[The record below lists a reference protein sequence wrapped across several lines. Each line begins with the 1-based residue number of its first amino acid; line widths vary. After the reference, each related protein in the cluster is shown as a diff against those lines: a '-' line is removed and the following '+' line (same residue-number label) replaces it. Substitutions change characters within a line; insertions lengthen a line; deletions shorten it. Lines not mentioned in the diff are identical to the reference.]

1 MFPDNSI
8 LHEKMMKEEIEED
21 KIDIET
27 SFPLP
32 TCNSAEKLNERFDI
46 L

>member
-1 MFPDNSI
+1 MN
-8 LHEKMMKEEIEED
+8 KMRKEEIEED

-32 TCNSAEKLNERFDI
+32 TYNSAEKLNERFDI

>member
-1 MFPDNSI
+1 MN
-8 LHEKMMKEEIEED
+8 KMIKEEIEED

-27 SFPLP
+27 CFPLP
-32 TCNSAEKLNERFDI
+32 KCNSAEQLNERFDI

>member
-1 MFPDNSI
+1 MKKMLKD
-8 LHEKMMKEEIEED
+8 EKEED

-27 SFPLP
+27 SSPLP
-32 TCNSAEKLNERFDI
+32 ACNSAEKLNERFEI

>member
-1 MFPDNSI
+1 MN
-8 LHEKMMKEEIEED
+8 KMMKEEIEEN

-32 TCNSAEKLNERFDI
+32 TYNSAEELNERSDI
-46 L
+46 F

>member
-1 MFPDNSI
+1 MN
-8 LHEKMMKEEIEED
+8 KMMKEEIEED

-27 SFPLP
+27 SFPPP